1 MRLIFDTYKK
11 YWYCVKPNK
20 TYIFII
26 VISKILAV
34 IASILIPFTAAGI
47 VKYLTIANYKEAL
60 KWIFYFFA
68 AVTSRVLFYY
78 WNYYGA
84 GLDSN
89 YCYVKLKEK
98 VFDKLSTY
106 DLEFSKRK
114 NIDEIL
120 QATSGDIWKVVNIN
134 DNLSDILIG
143 AVRIVVIV
151 ILTTLTSPFVGGVV
165 LLFSG
170 LYVLFMMIF
179 NNKIAKY
186 LNKQRK
192 YQDKIAGIFLEELS
206 SLEEMKIYDMQD
218 KYYHYFD
225 TVNKKFCHN
234 YRLKRRYEDVQV
246 NFLQLILDLGEVC
259 IYAVT
264 LYLLFGN
271 AYSVDQIV
279 LVIGYFTMLN
289 QELKYVLLDCVKNV
303 VNCRVSVLRIYD
315 LLTYQPKNMQITENT
330 CEDHINGQLEFCH
343 VSTSYSGK
351 PILKDVSFQV
361 NPHEL
366 TAVVGRSGSGKSTIF
381 NIILRLIKPDSGNVF
396 IDQEDIYRYSF
407 DVYKTNVSVV
417 TQKSILFSMSIR
429 DNLSLVDSNIERQ
442 QEVCKRL
449 GIHDEILSLPQ
460 GYQTIILDNGSNI
473 STSLK
478 QLLSV
483 ARSILTKAE
492 ILLFDEVTSSLDTT
506 NTKKVMKVFR
516 ELARDHTV
524 IIITHKKEVMNL
536 ADHLIIIDHGK
547 KVADGTPLE
556 LANNSYYLNLKDSSS
571 VDSTLEVT

>member
-1 MRLIFDTYKK
+1 M
-11 YWYCVKPNK
+11 KPNK

-34 IASILIPFTAAGI
+34 FASILIPFTAAGI

-289 QELKYVLLDCVKNV
+289 QELKYVLQDCVKNV

-571 VDSTLEVT
+571 ADSTLEVT

>member
-1 MRLIFDTYKK
+1 M
-11 YWYCVKPNK
+11 
-20 TYIFII
+20 
-26 VISKILAV
+26 
-34 IASILIPFTAAGI
+34 
-47 VKYLTIANYKEAL
+47 
-60 KWIFYFFA
+60 
-68 AVTSRVLFYY
+68 
-78 WNYYGA
+78 
-84 GLDSN
+84 
-89 YCYVKLKEK
+89 
-98 VFDKLSTY
+98 
-106 DLEFSKRK
+106 
-114 NIDEIL
+114 
-120 QATSGDIWKVVNIN
+120 
-134 DNLSDILIG
+134 SDILIG

-170 LYVLFMMIF
+170 LYVLFMMFF

-218 KYYHYFD
+218 KYYHYFN

-246 NFLQLILDLGEVC
+246 NFLQLILDLGKVC

-264 LYLLFGN
+264 LYLLFWN

-289 QELKYVLLDCVKNV
+289 QELKYVLQDCVKNV

-330 CEDHINGQLEFCH
+330 CEDHIKGQLEFRH

-396 IDQEDIYRYSF
+396 IDQEDIYHYSF

-516 ELARDHTV
+516 ELAWDHTV

-556 LANNSYYLNLKDSSS
+556 LANNSYYLNLKDSTS

>member
-1 MRLIFDTYKK
+1 M
-11 YWYCVKPNK
+11 KPNR

-170 LYVLFMMIF
+170 LYVLFMMFF

-218 KYYHYFD
+218 KYYHYFN

-246 NFLQLILDLGEVC
+246 NFLQLILDLGKVC

-264 LYLLFGN
+264 LYLLFWN

-289 QELKYVLLDCVKNV
+289 QELKYVLQDCVKNV

-330 CEDHINGQLEFCH
+330 CEDHIKGQLEFRH

-396 IDQEDIYRYSF
+396 IDQEDIYHYSF

-556 LANNSYYLNLKDSSS
+556 LANNTYYLNLKDSSS
-571 VDSTLEVT
+571 ADLL

>member
-170 LYVLFMMIF
+170 LYVLFMMFF

-246 NFLQLILDLGEVC
+246 NFLQLILDLGKVC

-289 QELKYVLLDCVKNV
+289 QELKYVLLNCVKNV

-571 VDSTLEVT
+571 ADSTLEVT

>member
-84 GLDSN
+84 GLDAN

-170 LYVLFMMIF
+170 LYVLFMMFF

-218 KYYHYFD
+218 KYYHYFN

-246 NFLQLILDLGEVC
+246 NFLQLILDLGKVC

-264 LYLLFGN
+264 LYLLFWN

-289 QELKYVLLDCVKNV
+289 QELKYVLQDCVKNV

-330 CEDHINGQLEFCH
+330 CEDHINGQLEFRH

-556 LANNSYYLNLKDSSS
+556 LANNFYYLNLKDSSS
-571 VDSTLEVT
+571 ADSTLEVT

>member
-11 YWYCVKPNK
+11 YWYCVKPNR

-170 LYVLFMMIF
+170 LYVLFMMFF

-218 KYYHYFD
+218 KYYHYFN

-246 NFLQLILDLGEVC
+246 NFLQLILDLGKVC

-264 LYLLFGN
+264 LYLLFWN

-289 QELKYVLLDCVKNV
+289 QELKYVLQDCVKNV

-330 CEDHINGQLEFCH
+330 CEDHIKGQLEFRH

-396 IDQEDIYRYSF
+396 IDQEDIYHYSF

-556 LANNSYYLNLKDSSS
+556 LANNTYYLNLKDSSS

>member
-1 MRLIFDTYKK
+1 M
-11 YWYCVKPNK
+11 KPNK

-289 QELKYVLLDCVKNV
+289 QELKYVLLNCVKNV

-571 VDSTLEVT
+571 ADSTLEVT

>member
-1 MRLIFDTYKK
+1 MF
-11 YWYCVKPNK
+11 
-20 TYIFII
+20 
-26 VISKILAV
+26 SKILAV

-143 AVRIVVIV
+143 TVRIVVIV

-170 LYVLFMMIF
+170 LYVLFMMFF

-218 KYYHYFD
+218 KYYHYFN

-246 NFLQLILDLGEVC
+246 NFLQLILDLGKVC

-264 LYLLFGN
+264 LYLLFWN

-289 QELKYVLLDCVKNV
+289 QELKYVLQDCVKNV

-330 CEDHINGQLEFCH
+330 CEDHIKGQLEFRH

-396 IDQEDIYRYSF
+396 IDQEDIYHYSF

-449 GIHDEILSLPQ
+449 VIHDEILSLPQ

-556 LANNSYYLNLKDSSS
+556 LANNSYYLNLKDSTS

>member
-26 VISKILAV
+26 VISKVLAV

-264 LYLLFGN
+264 LYLLFWN

-289 QELKYVLLDCVKNV
+289 QELKYVLQDCVKNV

-330 CEDHINGQLEFCH
+330 CEDHINGQLEFRH

-396 IDQEDIYRYSF
+396 IDQEDIYHYSF

-571 VDSTLEVT
+571 ADSTLEVT

>member
-1 MRLIFDTYKK
+1 M
-11 YWYCVKPNK
+11 KPNR

-170 LYVLFMMIF
+170 LYVLFMMFF

-218 KYYHYFD
+218 KYYHYFN

-246 NFLQLILDLGEVC
+246 NFLQLILDLGKVC

-264 LYLLFGN
+264 LYLLFWN

-289 QELKYVLLDCVKNV
+289 QELKYVLQDCVKNV

-330 CEDHINGQLEFCH
+330 CEDHIKGQLEFRH

-396 IDQEDIYRYSF
+396 IDQEDIYHYSF

>member
-1 MRLIFDTYKK
+1 M
-11 YWYCVKPNK
+11 KPNK

-26 VISKILAV
+26 VISKVLAV

-264 LYLLFGN
+264 LYLLFWN

-289 QELKYVLLDCVKNV
+289 QELKYVLQDCVKNV

-330 CEDHINGQLEFCH
+330 CEDHINGQLEFRH

-396 IDQEDIYRYSF
+396 IDQEDIYHYSF

-571 VDSTLEVT
+571 ADSTLEVT

>member
-11 YWYCVKPNK
+11 YWYCVKPNR

-170 LYVLFMMIF
+170 LYVLFMMFF

-218 KYYHYFD
+218 KYYHYFN

-246 NFLQLILDLGEVC
+246 NFLQLILDLGKVC

-264 LYLLFGN
+264 LYLLFWN

-289 QELKYVLLDCVKNV
+289 QELKYVLQDCVKNV

-330 CEDHINGQLEFCH
+330 CEDHIKGQLEFRH

-396 IDQEDIYRYSF
+396 IDQEDIYHYSF

-556 LANNSYYLNLKDSSS
+556 LANNTYYLNLKDSSS
-571 VDSTLEVT
+571 ADLL